1 MGRRDKK
8 RRSARRSLVQTDPF
22 EEHLLQISRKKKDH
36 GYGSLVRRTVFFQFR
51 LAADGLR
58 DLLLSPI
65 CVIAALL
72 GLLRPDNPSWALDR
86 LMKFGRSSDRW
97 INLFEQEDHCMS
109 QEKNPTIDDL
119 FNHVEREVKTRMD
132 PHASPE
138 DIRWASQFSAA
149 ARNKRPNI

>member
-1 MGRRDKK
+1 
-8 RRSARRSLVQTDPF
+8 
-22 EEHLLQISRKKKDH
+22 
-36 GYGSLVRRTVFFQFR
+36 VRRTVFFQFR

-97 INLFEQEDHCMS
+97 INLFEQEDHCME
-109 QEKNPTIDDL
+109 QERNPTIDDL